1 MSSIDLS
8 QNEFFLNFDD
18 IQKVE
23 TRKKKKWNVF
33 GKKSVEKSP
42 CLQSF
47 LNIQNKFWS
56 QKFAE
61 LYSLWR
67 VSDYKFN

>member
-23 TRKKKKWNVF
+23 TRKKKSEMYL
-33 GKKSVEKSP
+33 GR
-42 CLQSF
+42 
-47 LNIQNKFWS
+47 
-56 QKFAE
+56 
-61 LYSLWR
+61 SL
-67 VSDYKFN
+67 